1 MNFQVACDHNV
12 DIFFIRFN
20 VFSSHVLHLDVGST
34 LHIPGQK
41 TNTAPRIKRNW
52 SCSRPW
58 RWGIVFW
65 LYMIF
70 FLESTMVPTFVKSG
84 YEATLLHWWVFVPFL
99 FRNCIHRRNS
109 PPHTNLIISY
119 ELSISD
125 SVLIFLAH
133 THSSLYIQYNLSKII
148 TWQVLFLHRLPLG
161 RSIFSLV

>member
-12 DIFFIRFN
+12 DIFFICFN

-58 RWGIVFW
+58 RWRIFFL

-70 FLESTMVPTFVKSG
+70 FSNLQWCPHLLNQDMKPLYSIDRCSFPFSLEIVFITEIHPLIRI
-84 YEATLLHWWVFVPFL
+84 LL
-99 FRNCIHRRNS
+99 S
-109 PPHTNLIISY
+109 HTNY
-119 ELSISD
+119 Q
-125 SVLIFLAH
+125 FP
-133 THSSLYIQYNLSKII
+133 IQYES
-148 TWQVLFLHRLPLG
+148 
-161 RSIFSLV
+161 S